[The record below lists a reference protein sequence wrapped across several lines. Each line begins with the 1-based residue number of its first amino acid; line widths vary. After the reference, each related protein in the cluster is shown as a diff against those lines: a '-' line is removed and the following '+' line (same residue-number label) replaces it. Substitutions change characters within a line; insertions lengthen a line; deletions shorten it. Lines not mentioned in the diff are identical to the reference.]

1 MAPTD
6 PQPLLIA
13 LMVASAALLMVQA
26 GLAKKQLRWR
36 RDPRS
41 RRQWRLWRR

>member
-1 MAPTD
+1 MEQTD

-13 LMVASAALLMVQA
+13 LTVASAALLMVRA

-36 RDPRS
+36 EPRS